1 MSLDLS
7 RRSVLLGG
15 CGFAAMLAAT
25 AAMPLDAQAA
35 FRREV
40 PAPRHRCP
48 HRGCRHYRM
57 DGDGEGDGICAM
69 SVNGVVPFTEVP
81 S

>member
-1 MSLDLS
+1 MSIDLS

-15 CGFAAMLAAT
+15 CGFAALL
-25 AAMPLDAQAA
+25 AMPLDAQAA
-35 FRREV
+35 FGRQH

-48 HRGCRHYRM
+48 HQGCRHFRR
-57 DGDGEGDGICAM
+57 DGGEGDGTCAL
-69 SVNGVVPFTEVP
+69 SIHGVVPQIEV

>member
-15 CGFAAMLAAT
+15 CGFAAMLAIPIDAE
-25 AAMPLDAQAA
+25 AAL
-35 FRREV
+35 RRDT

-48 HRGCRHYRM
+48 HRGCRHFRP
-57 DGDGEGDGICAM
+57 DGEVGDGTCAM
-69 SVNGVVPFTEVP
+69 SVHGVVPHIEVP
-81 S
+81 

>member
-15 CGFAAMLAAT
+15 CSFAAMLAMPIDAE
-25 AAMPLDAQAA
+25 AAL
-35 FRREV
+35 RRDT

-48 HRGCRHYRM
+48 HRGCRHFRA
-57 DGDGEGDGICAM
+57 DGDVDGICSM
-69 SVNGVVPFTEVP
+69 SVHGVVPTIEVP
-81 S
+81 